1 MQFYRTQ
8 RWFAILNMDISYR
21 NDYRSIA
28 LDKELVRFENI
39 FKILFIYHNQV
50 EFMIMHDEKTFCMNV
65 FLRSNTSLRL
75 REFAKIFYTKRKK
88 RERDSTL
95 YVILNQNLKKRTDS
109 DLRRER

>member
-8 RWFAILNMDISYR
+8 RWIAILNMDILYR

-28 LDKELVRFENI
+28 LDEEIARLENI
-39 FKILFIYHNQV
+39 LKILFIYHNQV

-95 YVILNQNLKKRTDS
+95 YVILNQNSKKKS
-109 DLRRER
+109 